1 MESLWEIKVEQ
12 VLKLEF
18 TNNEIDY
25 IKSKIHF
32 TPMQERIIKYRQDE
46 LSIVEMSMKEN
57 CSESKISKE
66 IKKIKFKIKKV
77 L

>member
-1 MESLWEIKVEQ
+1 VGLLLQVE
-12 VLKLEF
+12 VIVRLRLEF
-18 TNNEIDY
+18 TNSEIDY

-32 TPMQERIIKYRQDE
+32 TPMQERIIKYRMDE

-66 IKKIKFKIKKV
+66 IKKVKRKINKV

>member
-1 MESLWEIKVEQ
+1 

>member
-1 MESLWEIKVEQ
+1 MEHLWQEEVKVR
-12 VLKLEF
+12 LKIEF
-18 TNNEIDY
+18 TNDEIKD

-32 TPMQERIIKYRQDE
+32 TPMQERILEYRMDE
-46 LSIVEMSMKEN
+46 LSIVQMSIKEC

-66 IKKIKFKIKKV
+66 IKKIKHKINKV

>member
-1 MESLWEIKVEQ
+1 M
-12 VLKLEF
+12 LKLEF

-77 L
+77 I

>member
-1 MESLWEIKVEQ
+1 MESLWEIKAEQ

>member
-1 MESLWEIKVEQ
+1 MEPSLQEEVIER
-12 VLKLEF
+12 LKLEF
-18 TNNEIDY
+18 TNDEIDY

-32 TPMQERIIKYRQDE
+32 TPLQERIIKYRMDE
-46 LSIVEMSMKEN
+46 LSIVEMSMKEI

-66 IKKIKFKIKKV
+66 IKKIKHKINKV

>member
-1 MESLWEIKVEQ
+1 M
-12 VLKLEF
+12 LKLEF
-18 TNNEIDY
+18 TNDEIDY

-46 LSIVEMSMKEN
+46 LSIVEMSMKEV

-66 IKKIKFKIKKV
+66 IKKIKSKIKKV

>member
-1 MESLWEIKVEQ
+1 M
-12 VLKLEF
+12 LKLEF
-18 TNNEIDY
+18 TNDEIDY

-32 TPMQERIIKYRQDE
+32 TPLQERIIKYRMDE
-46 LSIVEMSMKEN
+46 LSIVEMSMKEV

-66 IKKIKFKIKKV
+66 IKKIKNKIKKV